1 MKMKRNPIS
10 NAVYK
15 ALLTGFVASSALG
28 TVALAQDNDEDQNVE
43 EQGKITV
50 TGSRIKRSDVEGA
63 VPVTVIT
70 REQIELSGESS
81 AAQFIRNMT
90 FNSTGSFRPQSGS
103 SAQGT
108 ASVSLRGLGSSRTL
122 VLIDGRRMATSPSTG
137 GNQDLNAIPAGAIE
151 RIEVLT
157 DGASAVYG
165 SDAIGGVINIITRTD
180 YEGVEIMLGG
190 GEPSIPNEGGDR
202 EEGSIAF
209 GAAGDRGSIIAG
221 VSWNDREIVFG
232 RNFPWYEPG
241 ASLYGNNFFNPNV
254 GYMALP
260 GACDF
265 PGTGYYVNGS
275 RCAYDFNLEAAD
287 EASTDNS
294 SFYAKAKYNINDDWM
309 VWSNTMVAET
319 ESFGRY
325 APVPDYLYI
334 SPDSPNN
341 PTNPNSPHYAP
352 ELGLDQQTILAFHR
366 FDALGNRDGTVTNR
380 LTNFQLGA
388 TGMLGN
394 VELDFGVSRSN
405 NRTFDI
411 GNNYLQRATAA
422 AQVNSGNYSLWDP
435 YGASQDVLNSMK
447 VTISRIGVY
456 DSDEVFASAAFD
468 LFDMANGPASMV
480 IGGEYREDKYS
491 DQYDSLSEA
500 GEIGGSAG
508 NSAAGGREVSALYFE
523 ALLPVL
529 DNLEVNLAGRYDDY
543 SDFGS
548 EFSPKVS
555 LRWQPLDNLTLRGSW
570 GEGFKAPL
578 LPSLY
583 GKRAFSAEFI
593 EDEATC
599 LAFGQPAD
607 CEVQV
612 DSFSIGNKDLEAEES
627 EQYSLGVAYEPTDWV
642 NMTLDYYNIEINNR
656 LRSFSPSYLLQLEAL
671 GEPFP
676 PGLGV
681 FRNPV
686 TGGVEEILYGPGN
699 QGVLE
704 TSGFDVNV
712 RFNYDLFG
720 GQISTNFQ
728 YSHILDLS
736 VDGGNDQVEYPGV
749 PEYRAV
755 VRNLYS
761 YGDWSFAW
769 NINVIGDQA
778 DEVELNDNGGVD
790 YIGHVPTWVTHDVQL
805 NYHAPWNGKFTLG
818 AQNVGEKYPP
828 VGLGFTD
835 GRDYDFSLYAGHG
848 RITYFRYTQTF

>member
-15 ALLTGFVASSALG
+15 ALFTGFVASSAFG
-28 TVALAQDNDEDQNVE
+28 TVALAQDNDEDQSVE

-50 TGSRIKRSDVEGA
+50 TGSRIKRSDVEGS

-81 AAQFIRNMT
+81 AAQFIRNLT

-108 ASVSLRGLGSSRTL
+108 AAVSLRGLGSSRTL

-165 SDAIGGVINIITRTD
+165 SDAIGGVINVITRTD

-190 GEPSIPNEGGDR
+190 AEPSIPNEGGDR
-202 EEGSIAF
+202 SEGAVTF

-221 VSWNDREIVFG
+221 VSWNDREIVFA
-232 RNFPWYEPG
+232 RDFPWTEPG
-241 ASLYGNNFFNPNV
+241 ASLYGNNFFNPNA
-254 GYMALP
+254 GFQGLP
-260 GACDF
+260 GACNF
-265 PGTGYYVNGS
+265 PDTAFYQNGS
-275 RCAYDFNLEAAD
+275 LCSYNFTAVSAD

-334 SPDSPNN
+334 NPDSPNN
-341 PTNPNSPHYAP
+341 PTNPDSPYYAP
-352 ELGLDQQTILAFHR
+352 DLGLAQQTILAFHR

-388 TGMLGN
+388 TGMVGN

-405 NRTFDI
+405 NRKFDI
-411 GNNYLQRATAA
+411 GRNYLQRGTAA
-422 AQVNSGNYSLWDP
+422 QYVNSGQYNLWDP
-435 YGASQDVLNSMK
+435 YGATPETLNAMK

-456 DSDEVFASAAFD
+456 DTDEVFGSAAFD
-468 LFDMANGPASMV
+468 IFDTANGPISV
-480 IGGEYREDKYS
+480 VVGGEYREDKYS

-500 GEIGGSAG
+500 GQVGGSAG
-508 NSAAGGREVSALYFE
+508 NSAAGTREVSALYFE
-523 ALLPVL
+523 SLIPLM
-529 DNLEVNLAGRYDDY
+529 DTLEMNLAGRYDDY

-555 LRWQPLDNLTLRGSW
+555 FRWQPLDNLTLRASYGQ
-570 GEGFKAPL
+570 GFKAPL

-583 GKRAFSAEFI
+583 GKRAFSAEFV

-612 DSFSIGNKDLEAEES
+612 DSFSIGNKDLQAEES
-627 EQYSLGVAYEPTDWV
+627 DQYSLGVAYEPVDWM
-642 NMTLDYYNIEINNR
+642 NFTLDYYNIEIDNR
-656 LRSFSPSYLLQLEAL
+656 LRSFSPSYLLQLEAE
-671 GEPFP
+671 GTPPP
-676 PGLGV
+676 PGLGIE
-681 FRNPV
+681 RNPV
-686 TGGVEEILYGPGN
+686 TGGIEEILYGPGN
-699 QGVLE
+699 QGNLE
-704 TSGFDVNV
+704 TSGFDLNM

-736 VDGGNDQVEYPGV
+736 VDGGRDNVSDPGI
-749 PEYRAV
+749 PDYRAV
-755 VRNLYS
+755 VSNLYS

-769 NINVIGDQA
+769 NINVIGDQY
-778 DEVELNDNGGVD
+778 DEVSSNDAGGVD
-790 YIGHVPTWVTHDVQL
+790 RTGHVPTWVTHDVQL

-818 AQNVGEKYPP
+818 AQNVGEKFPP

-835 GRDYDFSLYAGHG
+835 GRDYDFSLYDGHG

>member
-341 PTNPNSPHYAP
+341 PTNPDSPHYAP

-529 DNLEVNLAGRYDDY
+529 DTLEVNLAGRYDDY

-642 NMTLDYYNIEINNR
+642 NMTLDYYNIEISNR

-676 PGLGV
+676 PGLGI

-778 DEVELNDNGGVD
+778 DEVELNANGGVD

-835 GRDYDFSLYAGHG
+835 GRDYDFSLYDGHG